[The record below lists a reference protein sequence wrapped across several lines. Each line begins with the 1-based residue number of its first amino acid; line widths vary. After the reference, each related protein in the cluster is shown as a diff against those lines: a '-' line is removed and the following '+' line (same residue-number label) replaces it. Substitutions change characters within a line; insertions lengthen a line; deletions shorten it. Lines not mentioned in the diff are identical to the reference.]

1 MLTSFVS
8 TGRQKLTSRE
18 VALNVLAHEPL
29 KIAVRFNF
37 SALPR
42 VKPEHEVVIAANRR
56 TRSQRFVLGKV
67 GELQSVTTLTF
78 DRYLDEM
85 GVSIDVRVVEVAT
98 RKLIAR
104 GEDMRITPMD
114 EEKSADSDVSS
125 TKGRRVSA
133 LDVMLADEGEI
144 GDLFWRVDFSSP
156 KKPILLLNPKK
167 FQMVEQVR
175 DAQVMALA
183 MPEVVRTVLTKA
195 FVTDAT
201 SGAFPSWAKNW
212 LIFTR
217 KTLGVE
223 GGPDEPP
230 LKDALADYLAATF
243 AWIDRVVSAFAAHRG
258 LANIDLK
265 FGGAK

>member
-29 KIAVRFNF
+29 KIAARFNF
-37 SALPR
+37 AALPR
-42 VKPEHEVVIAANRR
+42 VLPEHEVVIAANRR

-67 GELQSVTTLTF
+67 GELQPVTPLVF

-85 GVSIDVRVVEVAT
+85 GVSMDVRVVDIAT

-114 EEKSADSDVSS
+114 EEKPNDDDASS
-125 TKGRRVSA
+125 KGRCVSA

-167 FQMVEQVR
+167 FQMVEQAR
-175 DAQVMALA
+175 DAQMMALA

-195 FVTDAT
+195 FIADAT

-217 KTLGVE
+217 TTLGVE

-230 LKDALADYLAATF
+230 LKDALADYLVATF
-243 AWIDRVVSAFAAHRG
+243 AWIDRAVAAFAAHRG